1 MEDPT
6 YERDKA
12 VGAEGAK
19 GTERSFTLYCVSDSD
34 LVSVKSGEINS
45 ISDTEHDSE
54 KGGDDNLEE
63 NSFEKKESL
72 DNSSLS
78 EKSLG
83 YQLVMNLQPCATA
96 FCIAKTSTLNI
107 CYLSSL
113 SGLSMLCRG
122 SNLLYNLTI
131 VMLTATFCVLHPQ

>member
-6 YERDKA
+6 YERAK
-12 VGAEGAK
+12 VIRAEGAK

-63 NSFEKKESL
+63 NSFEEKESL
-72 DNSSLS
+72 DKLVSIG
-78 EKSLG
+78 EKSRVSVG
-83 YQLVMNLQPCATA
+83 NES
-96 FCIAKTSTLNI
+96 STVRH
-107 CYLSSL
+107 C
-113 SGLSMLCRG
+113 
-122 SNLLYNLTI
+122 
-131 VMLTATFCVLHPQ
+131 FLHCQD